1 MSLTTMYPAKNNRPS
16 TVLTASLSSTGTT
29 MTVDSAAVFP
39 AAPNLAVIG
48 TSDSAEIVLY
58 TAINGNELT
67 IVRGQNGTTP
77 GSWSSGTSVA
87 RNFTA
92 ADHEAFRENI
102 LDLENRKLDSVNWG
116 DIGGTLSEQ
125 TDLKTALD
133 GKQATLTFD
142 NSPTSGSSNPVKSG
156 GVYDAFAKEIMYFT
170 SQTVSTATN
179 AQIMRIPASG
189 TNDKITT
196 DTVVLDCVFASP
208 ANVTSDVTWQSYSGY
223 VSFTGTCKSATT
235 ANVILGTKG
244 N

>member
-1 MSLTTMYPAKNNRPS
+1 MSLTTMYPAKNNSPT

-29 MTVDSAAVFP
+29 MTVDNSAVFP

-48 TSDSAEIVLY
+48 TSDTAEIVLY

-77 GSWSSGTSVA
+77 GSWSAGTSCA

-102 LDLENRKLDSVNWG
+102 LDLESRKLDSVSWG
-116 DIGGTLSEQ
+116 DISGTLSDQ
-125 TDLKTALD
+125 TDLNTALS

-142 NSPTSGSSNPVKSG
+142 NNPTTGSSNPVKSSG
-156 GVYDAFAKEIMYFT
+156 IYDAFAKEIMYFT
-170 SQTVSTATN
+170 NQATSVTSAASAEYCRITDSRITA
-179 AQIMRIPASG
+179 
-189 TNDKITT
+189 
-196 DTVVLDCVFASP
+196 DTVVLNCEFTVPSAI
-208 ANVTSDVTWQSYSGY
+208 TSDVSWESASGY
-223 VSFTGTCKSATT
+223 ISLKGICTSTNCKV
-235 ANVILGTKG
+235 NIVLGQKG